1 MRDEEL
7 KNVLERFLVG
17 LPAAAAEKART
28 FRPLAEVPLDE
39 LGTHPDLGE
48 RLLEI
53 GKPLPGVEA
62 GIFYKF
68 FALRLR
74 AGPIFALARGTH
86 TLSFRVGRN
95 QSHVGQPDTALG
107 PEWIT
112 LDPWNVNMPTA
123 QWLAELTRV
132 ARLAHTFASEIAVS
146 E

>member
-1 MRDEEL
+1 MPDEALE
-7 KNVLERFLVG
+7 NVLERFLVG
-17 LPAAAAEKART
+17 LPKTAAEKART
-28 FRPLAEVPLDE
+28 FRPITEVPLEE

-95 QSHVGQPDTALG
+95 QSQVGQPDKELG

-112 LDPWNVNMPTA
+112 LNPWNVEAPTA

-132 ARLAHTFASEIAVS
+132 ARLAHIFVSEIAV
-146 E
+146 